1 MYQYLISFTENIRP
15 QISLHI
21 SSHTLDRFIGRLT
34 LNKMSPI
41 HFEGTNIKWCG
52 KTSTHFLNYKS
63 HLELVQTFEH
73 LFKRYEGHLGKLQ
86 ALLQFRVSIV
96 LFLFLYMDKYNA
108 FILTRFNFYF
118 VWDISKVW
126 LFNFDIWLM
135 MMTDISLS
143 VQVNYLYSVILSS
156 MPHL

>member
-21 SSHTLDRFIGRLT
+21 FSHTLDRFIGRLT

-41 HFEGTNIKWCG
+41 HFERTNIKWCG

-63 HLELVQTFEH
+63 HLELDQTFEH

-86 ALLQFRVSIV
+86 ALLQFRLGVVILICSYMYMCSAV
-96 LFLFLYMDKYNA
+96 LMCLV
-108 FILTRFNFYF
+108 FILY
-118 VWDISKVW
+118 
-126 LFNFDIWLM
+126 
-135 MMTDISLS
+135 
-143 VQVNYLYSVILSS
+143 
-156 MPHL
+156 